1 MNKTERIA
9 EEIIKIAYD
18 RGGLVNGESLTE
30 EQIKATND
38 NAINYV
44 MRFYGDFSGDRENGY
59 YYGLNEKGFELGR
72 RGFFSGEEKERLRQ
86 RKGVNIAIITSVASA
101 IIAIIAIV
109 VDYFK

>member
-18 RGGLVNGESLTE
+18 KGGLVNGESLTE

-44 MRFYGDFSGDRENGY
+44 MRFYGDFRVI
-59 YYGLNEKGFELGR
+59 EKTD
-72 RGFFSGEEKERLRQ
+72 
-86 RKGVNIAIITSVASA
+86 ITT
-101 IIAIIAIV
+101 
-109 VDYFK
+109 D

>member
-18 RGGLVNGESLTE
+18 KGGLVNGESLTE

-44 MRFYGDFSGDRENGY
+44 MRLYVALLLFAFRYH
-59 YYGLNEKGFELGR
+59 LR
-72 RGFFSGEEKERLRQ
+72 RS
-86 RKGVNIAIITSVASA
+86 
-101 IIAIIAIV
+101 
-109 VDYFK
+109 